1 MRSAI
6 VLGGG
11 MAGVGAALH
20 LQERGWS
27 VVLVDKGEPG
37 RETSYGN
44 AGIIQSEAVE
54 PYAMPRDWPSL
65 FAIATRRS
73 NDVHWDLGGLR
84 QNLGSLLRYWWHSSP
99 RRHAIAS
106 GAYAGLIA
114 RAIPEHEALV
124 TASGTADLVRQGGFR
139 VLLRMPGA
147 MEEAAA
153 DAERLQA
160 RYGIRSRALSPDELA
175 AAEPVLK
182 QTGAGAIHWLDPW
195 SVSDPGELVA
205 AYAELFR
212 RRGGT
217 VRSGDAGTLKQGTP
231 GWSVLTADGP
241 VEAEAA
247 VVALGPWSPE
257 ILRRFGYRIPMVRKR
272 GYHRH
277 WRTSQAPTLPIVD
290 AANGYV
296 MAPMA
301 KGLRITTGAE
311 LSASDSNPSPIQL
324 ARAESA
330 AAELVDLGSPF
341 ENAPWSGT
349 RPCMPDMLPV
359 IGEAPRHRGLWLH
372 FGHGHQGFTLG
383 PSSGRLLAELM
394 SGETPFAPAA
404 PFSALRFRP

>member
-11 MAGVGAALH
+11 MAGIGAALH
-20 LQERGWS
+20 LQGRGWS
-27 VVLVDKGEPG
+27 VALVDKGEPG

-65 FAIATRRS
+65 FSVAARRS

-84 QNLGSLLRYWWHSSP
+84 ENLGALLRYWWHSSP
-99 RRHAIAS
+99 ARHATVS
-106 GAYAGLIA
+106 QAYAGLIA
-114 RAIPEHEALV
+114 RAGPEHQALV
-124 TASGTADLVRQGGFR
+124 AVSGADRLVRQGGFR
-139 VLLRMPGA
+139 VLLRTQAA
-147 MEEAAA
+147 MDEAAA
-153 DAERLQA
+153 NAERL
-160 RYGIRSRALSPDELA
+160 RTRFGVRSLALSPAELA
-175 AAEPVLK
+175 AAEPTLK

-205 AYAELFR
+205 AYAQLFR

-217 VRSGDAGTLKQGTP
+217 VRRGDAGTLTQGGA
-231 GWSVLTADGP
+231 GWSVETADGP
-241 VEAEAA
+241 LDAEAA
-247 VVALGPWSPE
+247 IVALGPWSTGL
-257 ILRRFGYRIPMVRKR
+257 LRRFGYRIPMVRKR

-277 WRTSQAPTLPIVD
+277 WRSAQAPSLPILD

-311 LSASDSNPSPIQL
+311 LSAAGPSVSPVQL
-324 ARAESA
+324 ARAEA
-330 AAELVDLGSPF
+330 AARALVNLGSPL

-359 IGEAPRHRGLWLH
+359 IGEAPLHRGLWLH

-383 PSSGRLLAELM
+383 PASGRLLAEAM
-394 SGETPFAPAA
+394 SGERPFVPAE
-404 PFSALRFRP
+404 PFSPGRFRP